1 VTPTLPGS
9 DPKLIETHDLVK
21 VYRMGDTDVRALN
34 GISVDI
40 DDGEFVAVMGPSGS
54 GKSTFMNVLGCLDV
68 PSSGRYRFDGQ
79 DVSRLSADAL
89 AALRNRKI
97 GFVFQQFNL
106 LPRTTAAENV
116 ELPLLYSGVSANER
130 HARALRQL
138 ERVGLAPRAHHH
150 PAQLS
155 GGQQQR
161 VAIARALV
169 NEPKLILA
177 DEPTGALDSTTSVEV
192 MALLQALNR
201 SGITIVLVTHEHD
214 VAAFASRLITF
225 RDGHVVSDTRN
236 EPLDADEALAR
247 LAAPA

>member
-1 VTPTLPGS
+1 M
-9 DPKLIETHDLVK
+9 LIETQDLVK
-21 VYRMGDTDVRALN
+21 VYGMGDTDVHALQRV
-34 GISVDI
+34 SLAI
-40 DDGEFVAVMGPSGS
+40 DEGEFVAVMGPSGS
-54 GKSTFMNVLGCLDV
+54 GKSTFMNILGCLDV
-68 PSSGRYRFDGQ
+68 PTSGHYTFDGQ
-79 DVSRLSADAL
+79 AIGRLSADAL

-116 ELPLLYSGVSANER
+116 ELPLLYAGVTANER
-130 HARALRQL
+130 RERALEQL
-138 ERVGLAPRAHHH
+138 ERVGLVERAHHH
-150 PAQLS
+150 PSQLS

-169 NEPKLILA
+169 NHPRLILA

-192 MALLQALNR
+192 MALLQSLNR

-225 RDGHVVSDTRN
+225 RDGHVLSDTRN
-236 EPLDADEALAR
+236 APLDAEHALAR
-247 LAAPA
+247 LHATA